1 MIDSFERVLTR
12 IREICDERDILNE
25 VFRVFVQD
33 IFFLRS
39 NRAWKIMQKE
49 YILRIILH
57 VIEYNWKKIK
67 IRLLIQNVNIKFY
80 IMG

>member
-1 MIDSFERVLTR
+1 MKFLGYSCR
-12 IREICDERDILNE
+12 
-25 VFRVFVQD
+25 
-33 IFFLRS
+33 IFFEEGN
-39 NRAWKIMQKE
+39 NRAWKIMRKE